1 MKLGRNMR
9 AFLTTIQAEPG
20 QWTTVGLAKDYNIT
34 PSSARRTLR
43 KLEELHLVWRQR
55 ECCGSCAHDV
65 ERWYAAD
72 QLPGD
77 SSVGTLITS

>member
-1 MKLGRNMR
+1 MKLGRNMK

-20 QWTTVGLAKDYNIT
+20 QWSTVGLAKDYGIS

-43 KLEELHLVWRQR
+43 KLEELHLVWRNKEDCQTCSH
-55 ECCGSCAHDV
+55 ET
-65 ERWYAAD
+65 EFWYAAD

-77 SSVGTLITS
+77 MTT

>member
-1 MKLGRNMR
+1 MR
-9 AFLTTIQAEPG
+9 AFLTTIRAEPG
-20 QWTTVGLAKDYNIT
+20 QWTTTALAKDYGIT

-55 ECCGSCAHDV
+55 ECCKGCSHEVDY
-65 ERWYAAD
+65 WYAAD

-77 SSVGTLITS
+77 QSFGVATTT